1 MEVFDQLHL
10 FSKKKCFV
18 YGKLEE
24 VKIMSAD
31 LLWKPAGCLIRFVFA
46 KTSKG
51 SIVLMCSDL
60 TINPLTALE
69 LYCSRIRIECMLDMF
84 KNVINGF
91 CYRFWSKKMPKESRK
106 TDEKQKNCHLQNLK
120 NISTIKR
127 CWDGCERFRFFSYY
141 ISWSTPD
148 NSS

>member
-1 MEVFDQLHL
+1 MGEIIIGGNTNMKSKRGRPAKYGDKVKLMEVFDQLHL
-10 FSKKKCFV
+10 FSKKKCIV

-60 TINPLTALE
+60 TINPLKALK
-69 LYCSRIRIECMLDMF
+69 LYCSRIRIECMLA
-84 KNVINGF
+84 
-91 CYRFWSKKMPKESRK
+91 RFSYF
-106 TDEKQKNCHLQNLK
+106 LK
-120 NISTIKR
+120 NILKLQPI
-127 CWDGCERFRFFSYY
+127 F
-141 ISWSTPD
+141 I
-148 NSS
+148 